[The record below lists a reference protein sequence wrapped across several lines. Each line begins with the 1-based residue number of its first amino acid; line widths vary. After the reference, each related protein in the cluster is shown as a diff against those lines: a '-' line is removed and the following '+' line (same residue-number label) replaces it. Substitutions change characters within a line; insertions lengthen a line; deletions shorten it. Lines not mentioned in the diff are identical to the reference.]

1 MQVGERKLEQQREEQ
16 EVVEQR
22 QEEVEVGERDH
33 WREVEE
39 EGELLERVLQEVLE
53 LDFVRGE
60 LEQLMN
66 YFQTYLLPH
75 SLSVSEGR
83 GERLRFS

>member
-1 MQVGERKLEQQREEQ
+1 MQVEERKLEHRREGQ
-16 EVVEQR
+16 EEVEQR
-22 QEEVEVGERDH
+22 KEEVEVGEMDRL
-33 WREVEE
+33 REVEE

-60 LEQLMN
+60 LEQLVN

-75 SLSVSEGR
+75 FLSVSEGEVR
-83 GERLRFS
+83 D